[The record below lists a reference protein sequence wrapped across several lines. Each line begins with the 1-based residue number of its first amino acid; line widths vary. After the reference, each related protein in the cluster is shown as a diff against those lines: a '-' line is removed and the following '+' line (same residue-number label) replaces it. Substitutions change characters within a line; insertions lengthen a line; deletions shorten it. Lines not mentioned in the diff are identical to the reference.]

1 MKSRSV
7 FGFSCRAMSIA
18 ILAMFLVG
26 CGAESK
32 PEDRTFE
39 LAISGGALEPDL
51 VEVKQGDRLTLDIDS
66 DQEGT
71 FHVHGYNE
79 MVDLDHDGTGKLQF
93 TTDATGRFSLVLHLF
108 AEEES
113 DDKKGEHEGEKME
126 GGHDDDDEKKESEHE
141 MGDHGDDEAVITLG
155 TLEVQPR

>member
-1 MKSRSV
+1 MKNRPI
-7 FGFSCRAMSIA
+7 FGFSCWAISIA

-39 LAISGGALEPDL
+39 LTISEGALEPDL
-51 VEVKQGDRLTLDIDS
+51 VKVKQGDILTLNIKS
-66 DQEGT
+66 DREST

-79 MVDLDHDGTGKLQF
+79 MVDLDHNGTGTLQF

-108 AEEES
+108 AEEGS
-113 DDKKGEHEGEKME
+113 GDDRKGEHEGEEME
-126 GGHDDDDEKKESEHE
+126 GGHDDEDGEKNNEH
-141 MGDHGDDEAVITLG
+141 DDDEAVITLG